1 MIGNWLDASSTS
13 NLHIQT
19 YVKGFIDMS
28 GGNVILRNNSS
39 IYGNTGDI
47 SMGGRLLIGGDVSFN
62 AKLFVNGDASL
73 NSRVLVATD
82 VSLGGRMFIQGTTF
96 QTGDVSMNSR
106 MYVAGISIHAGD
118 ASFNNRVL
126 VGTDVSLGGRMF
138 IQGTTFQTG
147 DVSMNSRLY
156 VAGISILN
164 GDVSVNSRVLVSS
177 DVSLGG
183 RLFVSG
189 NTELSGNLL
198 IKGGLTVQQL
208 QNQNIINTTTS
219 NYQLI
224 VSEDL
229 SLNGRLFASG
239 DVSLNSRLY
248 VAGTSIHVGDA
259 SFNNRVLVG
268 SDVSLGGRM
277 FIQGTTFQT
286 GDVSMNSRLYVA
298 GTSIHVGDASFN
310 NRVLVGSDVS
320 LGGRIFI
327 PSNGSLIIGG
337 VPFTGGAFTGGT
349 VANDISANSKLFVG
363 GDVSMN
369 RNLYVA
375 NNVGF
380 GVSGSIFN
388 LDVSGTVNL
397 CGTVNPI
404 TLVDGSV
411 LLSNTPPL
419 DFSNNF
425 ALTWSQVATPRA
437 WKSVAMSANGQYQTA
452 VVSSGANIY
461 RSGNFGVTWTQI
473 TTSLV
478 YESVAMSANGQYQ
491 TAVASSGFIYRS
503 INFGVTW
510 SQATSGSTRNW
521 YSVAMSANGQYQTAV
536 VYGGLIWR
544 SIDFGVNW
552 SSVATTLNWYS
563 VSMSANGQYQTAVV
577 NNGFIWRSIDF
588 GVTWSPVAE
597 YQIWRTVAMSAN
609 GQYQTAVCGN
619 IFRSIDFGV
628 TWTQITTSLVYESV
642 AMSAN
647 GQYQTA
653 VASSGFI
660 YRSIDFG
667 VTWTQATFDAIRNW
681 YSIAMSANGQ
691 YISAAAAST
700 MGDYIYT
707 SVTPYG
713 PSSFSSIVGDVSMN
727 RNLYVANNVGFGV
740 SGSIFNL
747 DVSGTVNLSGPVN
760 PITLL
765 DGSVLLSNTPAFDF
779 SNNFAVTWSQSTS
792 DATQFWRSVTISANG
807 QYQTAI
813 VGGMLAGYI
822 YRSID
827 FGVTWSPVASS
838 LTWYS
843 VAMSANG
850 QYQTAVVSSGFIY
863 RSIDFGATWSQATS
877 VTTRNWYSVA
887 ISANGQYQTAVVYG
901 GLIWRSIDFGV
912 NWSSVA
918 TTLNWYSVSMSA
930 NGQYQTA
937 VVNNGY
943 IWRSIDFGV
952 TWSQATFDLG
962 RTWRSVAISANGQ
975 YQTAVVNS
983 GYIYRSID
991 FGVNWSQVAST
1002 LNWLS
1007 VAMTANG
1014 QYQTAVASIAYI
1026 YRSID
1031 FGVTWSPVASSQNWF
1046 SVAMSANGQYQT
1058 AVVVGG
1064 YIYTSVTPYG
1074 PSSFSSIVGDVSMG
1088 GRLFVAG
1095 NTELSGNL
1103 LIKGGLTVQQLQNQN
1118 IINTTTSN
1126 YQLIV
1131 SEDISLNGRLFASG
1145 DVSLNSRLYVTGTSV
1160 LNGDA
1165 SFNNRVLVGSD
1176 VSLGGRIFIPSNSSL
1191 IIGGVA
1197 FTGSSVFTGGTVA
1210 NDISANSKLFVGGDV
1225 SLNSRM
1231 YVAGVSIHG
1240 GDANFNTR
1248 VIVSSDVSLGGR
1260 LFVKGTTE
1268 LTGAITN
1275 TGGISGTGA
1284 ITTTGILSVTGSS
1297 DASFNNRVLVGSD
1310 VSLGGRLF
1318 VSGNTELSGNL
1329 LLKGTLTVQ
1338 QLQNQNIINT
1348 TTTNYQLIVS
1358 EDISLNGRL
1367 FASGDTSLNSR
1378 LYVAGTST
1386 LNGDASFNSRVLVS
1400 SDVSLGGRL
1409 FVQGATY
1416 LSSLM
1421 VNGNPVTGGSSSTS
1435 TTSTDNWVLT
1445 NLVNPPPA
1453 IVFGNTVSTSTGIYV
1468 PWSYPTQV
1476 NVGFLNLYLPVLSKF
1491 SSTYTA
1497 KISGS
1502 VSQNNP
1508 IVTDQTTSSYIN
1520 PNTGATGYITGIV
1533 LTNVDSNT
1541 GVQNIQ
1547 FPQDA
1552 NGTLRRAYVY
1562 YHANFNTLTTDPS
1575 NIITAWYSNNSTS
1588 TNKSTVNFNIFLA
1601 AGPPSAPG
1609 QPTFGTQSLSSNTV
1623 SVNVSYT
1630 APQYAD
1636 ASNTSITTTAISSY
1650 TITYSTLGSTTR
1662 YGGNILHNPSPI
1674 VTGTAALTRGL
1685 TGLFP
1690 DCSYTVYVSAKNNS
1704 SYTSY
1709 GPNSIAGSL
1718 STTNLLPISMTG
1730 TISFGGTSY
1739 SAKLVSDSTTI
1750 ERLYIS
1756 SSTST
1761 LTSPAFVSPIHAIA
1775 NRSSTATGL
1784 LDISAS
1790 LTRGGSLIDGGPV
1803 LTYRGYSASNPGSVN
1818 KTINFITINGDLP
1831 TDSYST
1837 NYQQGFYLQA
1847 STTVTLGTACFTA
1860 SNQQSTVNLIQTQK
1874 NGGSSTSS
1882 TSFTY
1887 YYDTLTGNPTS
1898 VSTLHYLN
1906 GAQSSAATQV
1916 SGIWVL
1922 NGNTGVP
1929 ITGNVTASN
1938 MGQYFFPSG
1947 TVINYTAGSSSVNES
1962 SLTNLKTALVGGNAL
1977 ATSITFSNSGLTY
1990 TNASYSKTIPF
2001 SATAYN
2007 LINGTSATSTA
2018 INAIVDYPSIN
2029 LITNVFATSIQ
2040 PITANTGGISG
2051 YRVYSGVPQAGTTV
2065 PTIQYS
2071 GASYY
2076 TIPYQN
2082 TWSIVSTTNTYSSYT
2097 NIDASSELMVAA
2109 GQIRSFDG
2117 IYMIN
2122 YSPYYYGLSSANTL
2136 NYSTISQSGYRYA
2149 TFVWAVNSSSGL
2161 SGTYGTLNVYLNGVS
2176 NNGNNTGS
2184 VVYADSTNKIQL
2196 FYRVEDTTSETTASL
2211 GGGNSSIASYWISIN
2226 DNTGTTSAASGNN
2239 YFTSTTNPYFTAPTV
2254 TNGSSVKVSAA
2265 LSAPIVSNQSY
2276 VSNGNIYI
2284 YVRLGL
2290 PMNTSYSLTSV
2301 SAYLSL

>member
-1 MIGNWLDASSTS
+1 MSTIIGNWLDASSTS

-47 SMGGRLLIGGDVSFN
+47 SMGGRLLMGGDASLN
-62 AKLFVNGDASL
+62 SKLFVNGDASF
-73 NSRVLVATD
+73 NNRVLVGTD

-106 MYVAGISIHAGD
+106 LYVAGTSILNGD

-248 VAGTSIHVGDA
+248 VAGISIHVGDA

-268 SDVSLGGRM
+268 SDVSLGGRL
-277 FIQGTTFQT
+277 FVKGTTELT
-286 GDVSMNSRLYVA
+286 GAVSAA
-298 GTSIHVGDASFN
+298 GGITSTGTLINTGGISGAGAITTSGTLSVTGSSDASFN
-310 NRVLVGSDVS
+310 NNVLVGSDVS
-320 LGGRIFI
+320 LGGRLF
-327 PSNGSLIIGG
+327 
-337 VPFTGGAFTGGT
+337 VQGAFVTRGAIDAFGAITAHYGLTSVTAFTNAGG
-349 VANDISANSKLFVG
+349 I
-363 GDVSMN
+363 
-369 RNLYVA
+369 
-375 NNVGF
+375 
-380 GVSGSIFN
+380 
-388 LDVSGTVNL
+388 
-397 CGTVNPI
+397 
-404 TLVDGSV
+404 
-411 LLSNTPPL
+411 
-419 DFSNNF
+419 
-425 ALTWSQVATPRA
+425 
-437 WKSVAMSANGQYQTA
+437 
-452 VVSSGANIY
+452 SGA
-461 RSGNFGVTWTQI
+461 GAI
-473 TTSLV
+473 TTS
-478 YESVAMSANGQYQ
+478 
-491 TAVASSGFIYRS
+491 
-503 INFGVTW
+503 
-510 SQATSGSTRNW
+510 
-521 YSVAMSANGQYQTAV
+521 
-536 VYGGLIWR
+536 
-544 SIDFGVNW
+544 
-552 SSVATTLNWYS
+552 
-563 VSMSANGQYQTAVV
+563 
-577 NNGFIWRSIDF
+577 
-588 GVTWSPVAE
+588 
-597 YQIWRTVAMSAN
+597 
-609 GQYQTAVCGN
+609 
-619 IFRSIDFGV
+619 
-628 TWTQITTSLVYESV
+628 
-642 AMSAN
+642 
-647 GQYQTA
+647 
-653 VASSGFI
+653 
-660 YRSIDFG
+660 
-667 VTWTQATFDAIRNW
+667 
-681 YSIAMSANGQ
+681 
-691 YISAAAAST
+691 
-700 MGDYIYT
+700 
-707 SVTPYG
+707 
-713 PSSFSSIVGDVSMN
+713 
-727 RNLYVANNVGFGV
+727 
-740 SGSIFNL
+740 
-747 DVSGTVNLSGPVN
+747 
-760 PITLL
+760 
-765 DGSVLLSNTPAFDF
+765 
-779 SNNFAVTWSQSTS
+779 
-792 DATQFWRSVTISANG
+792 
-807 QYQTAI
+807 
-813 VGGMLAGYI
+813 
-822 YRSID
+822 
-827 FGVTWSPVASS
+827 
-838 LTWYS
+838 
-843 VAMSANG
+843 
-850 QYQTAVVSSGFIY
+850 
-863 RSIDFGATWSQATS
+863 
-877 VTTRNWYSVA
+877 
-887 ISANGQYQTAVVYG
+887 
-901 GLIWRSIDFGV
+901 
-912 NWSSVA
+912 
-918 TTLNWYSVSMSA
+918 
-930 NGQYQTA
+930 
-937 VVNNGY
+937 
-943 IWRSIDFGV
+943 
-952 TWSQATFDLG
+952 
-962 RTWRSVAISANGQ
+962 
-975 YQTAVVNS
+975 
-983 GYIYRSID
+983 
-991 FGVNWSQVAST
+991 
-1002 LNWLS
+1002 
-1007 VAMTANG
+1007 
-1014 QYQTAVASIAYI
+1014 
-1026 YRSID
+1026 
-1031 FGVTWSPVASSQNWF
+1031 
-1046 SVAMSANGQYQT
+1046 
-1058 AVVVGG
+1058 
-1064 YIYTSVTPYG
+1064 
-1074 PSSFSSIVGDVSMG
+1074 
-1088 GRLFVAG
+1088 GRL
-1095 NTELSGNL
+1095 S
-1103 LIKGGLTVQQLQNQN
+1103 
-1118 IINTTTSN
+1118 
-1126 YQLIV
+1126 
-1131 SEDISLNGRLFASG
+1131 
-1145 DVSLNSRLYVTGTSV
+1145 VTGTS
-1160 LNGDA
+1160 DA

-1210 NDISANSKLFVGGDV
+1210 NDISLNTRLFVGGDV
-1225 SLNSRM
+1225 SMNSRL
-1231 YVAGVSIHG
+1231 YVAGLSIHG
-1240 GDANFNTR
+1240 GDASFNTR
-1248 VIVSSDVSLGGR
+1248 VLVGSDVSLGGRLFVQGASQFTGAITNTGGISGTGAITTSGILSVTGSSDASFNNRLLVGSDVSLGGRLFVQGASQFTGAITNTGGISGAGAITTTGILSVTGSSDASFNNRLLVGSDVSLGGRLFVKGTTELTGEITNTGGISGTGAITTTGILSVTGSSDASFNNRLLVGSDVSLGGRLFVKGTTELTGAITNTGGISGTGAITTSGILSVTGSSDASFNNRLLVGSDVSLGGRLFVKGTTELTGAITNTGGISGAGAITTSGILSVTGSSDASFNNRLLVGSDVSLGGRLFVKGTTELTGAITNIGGISGAGAITTSGILSVTGSSDASFNNRLLVGSDVSLGGR

-1297 DASFNNRVLVGSD
+1297 DASFNNRLLVGSD

-1329 LLKGTLTVQ
+1329 LIKGGLTVQ

-1367 FASGDTSLNSR
+1367 FATGDTSLNSR

-1468 PWSYPTQV
+1468 PWTYPTQV

-1497 KISGS
+1497 KINGS

-1508 IVTDQTTSSYIN
+1508 IVTDLSGSSYIN
-1520 PNTGATGYITGIV
+1520 PNNGTTPQYITGIV
-1533 LTNVDSNT
+1533 LTNVESNT
-1541 GVQNIQ
+1541 GVRQIQ

-1552 NGTLRRAYVY
+1552 NGTLRYAYVY

-1609 QPTFGTQSLSSNTV
+1609 QPTFGTQSISSGAIN
-1623 SVNVSYT
+1623 VNVNYT
-1630 APQYAD
+1630 APTFVD

-1650 TITYSTLGSTTR
+1650 KITYSTTGSTIR
-1662 YGGNILHNPSPI
+1662 YNVAVPHTPAAIE
-1674 VTGTAALTRGL
+1674 TGTTALTRGL

-1690 DCSYTVYVSAKNNS
+1690 DCSYTVFVSAKNNS

-1718 STTNLLPISMTG
+1718 STTNLLPTSMAG
-1730 TISFGGTSY
+1730 TFSFSGGTT
-1739 SAKLVSDSTTI
+1739 SAKLVSSPESVITSP
-1750 ERLYIS
+1750 LYLS

-1761 LTSPAFVSPIHAIA
+1761 LNSATLTSPIHAIA
-1775 NRSSTATGL
+1775 NRGSTAAGL

-1803 LTYRGYSASNPGSVN
+1803 LTYAGYPANTSYPGPAT
-1818 KTINFITINGDLP
+1818 KTANFITINGASP
-1831 TDSYST
+1831 TDSYGT

-1860 SNQQSTVNLIQTQK
+1860 SNQLSTVNLIRAQK
-1874 NGGSSTSS
+1874 NSGTITSTNS

-1938 MGQYFFPSG
+1938 MGQYFFKSG
-1947 TVINYTAGSSSVNES
+1947 TIINYTAGSSSVNES
-1962 SLTNLKTALVGGNAL
+1962 SLTNLKSTITNNAFD
-1977 ATSITFSNSGLTY
+1977 SPVRFSNTGLTY
-1990 TNASYSKTIPF
+1990 TSDSYSKTIPF

-2007 LINGTSATSTA
+2007 LIGGTNATASA

-2029 LITNVFATSIQ
+2029 LINNVFATSIQ
-2040 PITANTGGISG
+2040 PITANTGGVRG
-2051 YRVYSGVPQAGTTV
+2051 YRVYSGVPQEGTTV
-2065 PTIQYS
+2065 PTIRYS

-2097 NIDASSELMVAA
+2097 NIDASSELMVAQ
-2109 GQIRSFDG
+2109 GRIRSFEG
-2117 IYMIN
+2117 NYMID
-2122 YSPYYYGLSSANTL
+2122 YAPYYYGLGTANTL
-2136 NYSTISQSGYRYA
+2136 NYSAISQSGYRYA

-2161 SGTYGTLNVYLNGVS
+2161 SGTLNNLNVYLNGVS
-2176 NNGNNTGS
+2176 NNGNNTVS
-2184 VVYADSTNKIQL
+2184 TVYADSTNKIQL
-2196 FYRVEDTTSETTASL
+2196 FYRVEDTTSADTASL
-2211 GGGNSSIASYWISIN
+2211 SAGSNSIASYWISIN
-2226 DNTGTTSAASGNN
+2226 DNTGTTSTASGNN
-2239 YFTSTTNPYFTAPTV
+2239 YFTITTNPYFTAPTV
-2254 TNGSSVKVSAA
+2254 TNGSTVKVSAA
-2265 LSAPIVSNQSY
+2265 LAAPIVSGQSY

-2290 PMNTSYSLTSV
+2290 PMNTSYNLTSI
-2301 SAYLSL
+2301 SAYLS